1 MNFSKA
7 FDTVNKDIMLDK
19 LDRLG
24 FRGIIRDLFDS
35 YLSDRSM
42 YVEVNGCKSETKTLN
57 IGLPQGSVSAPW
69 LFNLYIN
76 DMHRSSD
83 KLNFLYFTDDTT
95 IYLSGRD
102 LTRLCEEVCMELC
115 KVDDWLKANRLSLN
129 IDKTF
134 YMIITHNN
142 YDETDINIRIR
153 YVQLSRVT
161 STKFLGVTI
170 DDRQSWR
177 ASVCALQAAFQSEG
191 HFI

>member
-1 MNFSKA
+1 MWSRLVSRHVKA
-7 FDTVNKDIMLDK
+7 A
-19 LDRLG
+19 
-24 FRGIIRDLFDS
+24 
-35 YLSDRSM
+35 
-42 YVEVNGCKSETKTLN
+42 CQALN
-57 IGLPQGSVSAPW
+57 IGLPHGSVSAPC

-83 KLNFLYFTDDTT
+83 KLNFLHFADDTT

-142 YDETDINIRIR
+142 
-153 YVQLSRVT
+153 
-161 STKFLGVTI
+161 
-170 DDRQSWR
+170 
-177 ASVCALQAAFQSEG
+177 
-191 HFI
+191 